1 MLKIR
6 IFEDENA
13 YNRKKIF
20 DFLPG
25 DLQLLCLKD

>member
-6 IFEDENA
+6 IFKDENA
-13 YNRKKIF
+13 YNRKKI